1 MTETTMTETPLTA
14 AEHDVRAELIA
25 GLRAP
30 SPRISPKFL
39 YDSLGSK
46 LFEAICELPE
56 YYPTRTEAEIFRH
69 YGEQIAQACGKGAT
83 LVDLGAGNCAKAASL
98 FPLLRPAQYV
108 AVDIAS
114 EFVHSAVEQ
123 LRHRFTGI
131 DMQAVAQDFST
142 ALALPDTVGT
152 HRRLFFYPGSSL
164 GNFRPDEA
172 LGFLARLRAQC
183 GTDGGLLIGLDLIKD
198 PAILANAYDDVLG
211 VTAAFNLNILR
222 HVNRLIGADFDIR
235 AWRHRSFYNAQRQR
249 VEMHLEARENVS
261 VRWQGG
267 MRYFVRNESIHTENS
282 HKYTRSMIADMLERT
297 GWRLDHVWTDPKEWF
312 ALVYARPA
320 HHVLG
325 NVSA

>member
-1 MTETTMTETPLTA
+1 MTKTTMTVASPTA
-14 AEHDVRAELIA
+14 AEHDARAELIA

-56 YYPTRTEAEIFRH
+56 YYPTRTEADIFRQH
-69 YGEQIAQACGKGAT
+69 GEQIAQVCGKGAT

-98 FPLLRPAQYV
+98 FPLLRPTQYV
-108 AVDIAS
+108 AVDISS
-114 EFVHSAVEQ
+114 EFVRDAVEQ
-123 LRHRFTGI
+123 LRHRFRGI
-131 DMQAVAQDFST
+131 DMQVEAQDFST
-142 ALALPDTVGT
+142 GLALPGTVGT
-152 HRRLFFYPGSSL
+152 HRRLFFYPGSSI

-172 LGFLARLRAQC
+172 LAFLARLHSQC
-183 GTDGGLLIGLDLIKD
+183 GTEGGLLIGVDLIKD
-198 PAILANAYDDVLG
+198 PAVLAKAYDDALG

-222 HVNRLIGADFDIR
+222 HVNRLLGTDFDVS
-235 AWRHRSFYNAQRQR
+235 AWRHRSFYSAERQR

-320 HHVLG
+320 HHVPG
-325 NVSA
+325 KAP